1 MFSFNTIDMRDYGM
15 LTVFVIGDGVGE
27 KSSVWREFSHAK
39 CSGRPD
45 KMWGVRDIWKYD
57 SPRGDGNSA

>member
-1 MFSFNTIDMRDYGM
+1 M
-15 LTVFVIGDGVGE
+15 LPLFVIGDGVGE